1 MHCSF
6 AGVNGMGIPLGKIQL
21 YVAGGGFHPEH
32 SLPAIIDNG
41 TNTKSNIVDKFYFVR
56 AARLPLRATLFRS
69 SGACDES
76 RMPWAEDRTDAC
88 IAS

>member
-1 MHCSF
+1 MPYLL

-41 TNTKSNIVDKFYFVR
+41 TNTKSNIEDKFYFVR
-56 AARLPLRATLFRS
+56 PSHVPLR
-69 SGACDES
+69 
-76 RMPWAEDRTDAC
+76 RMFCTAMHGFAHAQGQRQGR
-88 IAS
+88 

>member
-1 MHCSF
+1 MQPRSQHWSL

-41 TNTKSNIVDKFYFVR
+41 TNTKSNIEDKFYFVR
-56 AARLPLRATLFRS
+56 PCLRASPVQRL
-69 SGACDES
+69 C
-76 RMPWAEDRTDAC
+76 
-88 IAS
+88 